1 MGFCSRQT
9 HSLSLS
15 TKHTH
20 KMSSSESSSEVSNT
34 SSVDDIISEHLSSIL
49 SDSDCED
56 NREPP
61 LLLYSFP
68 SSSSYKTNNNK
79 TRNMKKVSNI
89 DFVQDEFTESF
100 RKFQSNSSSSR
111 SSVSNASSEKSFSS
125 STSSKTYSIQSREYM
140 ESAYSILSFAGQ
152 GILAGMSL
160 ALLLL
165 FSRFENDDAEF
176 IVFYAPWAE
185 TSRALHHVLQTLFC
199 CDVLDILLYRTST
212 SSSSLSSSSSSS
224 SNRWK
229 RSSGFEIW
237 MMRGLCLV
245 LFVSMFLT
253 GIMSRVDCRISVWP
267 TEWGPWFTYCTSV
280 QCKSYAITDDAS
292 ALSSGLDIWQRWLD
306 NDGGRSQYV
315 SIVSL
320 SLTHTILY

>member
-1 MGFCSRQT
+1 
-9 HSLSLS
+9 
-15 TKHTH
+15 
-20 KMSSSESSSEVSNT
+20 MSSSESSSELSNA
-34 SSVDDIISEHLSSIL
+34 SSDENEENIEAEHLSSIL

-56 NREPP
+56 NSREP

-68 SSSSYKTNNNK
+68 SSSSTYKK
-79 TRNMKKVSNI
+79 DSKIRNLKKSSKIEYIQN
-89 DFVQDEFTESF
+89 EFTESF
-100 RKFQSNSSSSR
+100 RKCQSTSSTSR
-111 SSVSNASSEKSFSS
+111 SSVSNSS
-125 STSSKTYSIQSREYM
+125 SDKSSSLSTTSKKYSIQSREYM

-199 CDVLDILLYRTST
+199 CDVLDILLYRTS
-212 SSSSLSSSSSSS
+212 SSLGSFSSSSSSSS

-229 RSSGFEIW
+229 RSSGLEIW
-237 MMRGLCLV
+237 LMRGLCLV

-253 GIMSRVDCRISVWP
+253 GIMSQVDCRISVWP
-267 TEWGPWFTYCTSV
+267 TEWGSSFVYCTSV
-280 QCKSYAITDDAS
+280 NVQCETYTITDDSS
-292 ALSSGLDIWQRWLD
+292 ALSSGLEIWQRWLD
-306 NDGGRSQYV
+306 DDGGRSQYV
-315 SIVSL
+315 FRISL
-320 SLTHTILY
+320 SLSLSHTHMMSLLNTAVCHHQ